1 MRSLLILL
9 FFALATPFLKAQQLE
24 NALLWKISASDQTDQ
39 VSYLFGTIHM
49 ISDEHFY
56 IPDTLISILK
66 SSDSICFELNID
78 NPMEM
83 MMGFYSMGDRLFL
96 PDSKSLDDYLTDE
109 QLALFDSH
117 FNESALP
124 ASMLKRLKPLFTL
137 AMLDSDSEELGDVKS
152 YEMELSS
159 LAMEYQV
166 PTCGLE
172 KMEDQL
178 KIFDQIPLDEQIE
191 QLMQAIE
198 QPERTETQPMLD
210 SLVYHYTNQNLNK
223 LDEMISRQ
231 FYQKEQDYAD
241 VFLNDRNKNWV
252 ETIDLQM
259 KNKRKCLYAV
269 GAGHLGGKKGLI
281 QLLRD
286 KKYLVQPI
294 MFNWPMPLSTND

>member
-1 MRSLLILL
+1 MRCLLILL
-9 FFALATPFLKAQQLE
+9 FFAFSSPFLKAQQLE
-24 NALLWKISASDQTDQ
+24 NALLWKISASDQDDHA
-39 VSYLFGTIHM
+39 SFLFGTIHM
-49 ISDEHFY
+49 ISDDHFY

-78 NPMEM
+78 NPLEM

-96 PDSKSLDDYLTDE
+96 PDNRSLDDYLTEE
-109 QLALFDSH
+109 QLTLFDAH
-117 FNESALP
+117 FTESALP
-124 ASMLKRLKPLFTL
+124 VSMLKRLKPLFTL
-137 AMLDSDSEELGDVKS
+137 AMLETDSEELGDIKS
-152 YEMELSS
+152 YEMELSA

-198 QPERTETQPMLD
+198 KPEHEETQPMLD

-241 VFLNDRNKNWV
+241 VFLNDRNKSWV
-252 ETIDLQM
+252 ETIDQQM
-259 KNKRKCLYAV
+259 KNQRKCLYAV
-269 GAGHLGGKKGLI
+269 GAGHLGGEKGLI
-281 QLLRD
+281 KLLRD
-286 KKYLVQPI
+286 KKYFVQPI
-294 MFNWPMPLSTND
+294 KFHWPMGNEHE